1 MSPSRSRLSR
11 VATKERL
18 VSKPSCACPG
28 DLWSDLFLGCRVVS
42 TQPFAG
48 AHVLAQPALFFLKLV
63 EPGCDE
69 GAARVETILCVPGGP
84 VVACGNFGLRLA
96 VKLV

>member
-1 MSPSRSRLSR
+1 M
-11 VATKERL
+11 
-18 VSKPSCACPG
+18 PG
-28 DLWSDLFLGCRVVS
+28 ELWSDLFLGCRVVS

-69 GAARVETILCVPGGP
+69 GAARVETILCVPGGLWSP
-84 VVACGNFGLRLA
+84 AGTSGYDSQSSWFDPAGR
-96 VKLV
+96 